1 MNPGGLTDI
10 ERMERLKELS
20 RQRSADLNASG
31 WQLVQPSAPSE
42 GMGAEMAASI
52 KPQMGANVGSM
63 MASNPQLTQAPEIG
77 PVSQMPSRDQMFAL
91 AGQLGQIGQLEQ
103 VPMLQVQRGGGTY
116 VAQPPQMRSYAPPMP
131 TKTAEVGDGQDKK
144 GLLAMLDEL
153 MKKQGAAQ

>member
-52 KPQMGANVGSM
+52 KPQMNENAAGLLGQ
-63 MASNPQLTQAPEIG
+63 NPQLTETPGVG
-77 PVSQMPSRDQMFAL
+77 PVSKMPSREQFMAL
-91 AGQLGQIGQLEQ
+91 SGQLSQIGQLEP
-103 VPMLQVQRGGGTY
+103 VPMLQMQRGGGTY
-116 VAQPPQMRSYAPPMP
+116 VAQPPQMRSYAPPAPAAASEEDEGKEKM
-131 TKTAEVGDGQDKK
+131 
-144 GLLAMLDEL
+144 GLLAMLDKL
-153 MKKQGAAQ
+153 MKKQGATQ

>member
-1 MNPGGLTDI
+1 MPNMPMTPEMLEMLRAQAT
-10 ERMERLKELS
+10 
-20 RQRSADLNASG
+20 ANAQG
-31 WQLVQPSAPSE
+31 
-42 GMGAEMAASI
+42 
-52 KPQMGANVGSM
+52 M

-91 AGQLGQIGQLEQ
+91 AGQLGQMGQLEQ

-116 VAQPPQMRSYAPPMP
+116 AAQPPQMRSYAPPMP